1 MKKIIFAQVLT
12 TNGTTEFSGLYDENG
27 NPVVVEM
34 ECDDNGVTLTIWRNA
49 PETVRRDCGISE
61 EEIERTCS
69 MYDDCNECPL
79 WDYCNEDEEV
89 L

>member
-1 MKKIIFAQVLT
+1 
-12 TNGTTEFSGLYDENG
+12 
-27 NPVVVEM
+27 M

-49 PETVRRDCGISE
+49 PETERPDCGISE

>member
-1 MKKIIFAQVLT
+1 MLIPSYSAFLRFSDFAWRAT
-12 TNGTTEFSGLYDENG
+12 
-27 NPVVVEM
+27 
-34 ECDDNGVTLTIWRNA
+34 ECDDSGVTLTIWRNA
-49 PETVRRDCGISE
+49 PETERRDCGISE

>member
-1 MKKIIFAQVLT
+1 M
-12 TNGTTEFSGLYDENG
+12 
-27 NPVVVEM
+27 
-34 ECDDNGVTLTIWRNA
+34 TLTIWRNA
-49 PETVRRDCGISE
+49 PETERRDCGISE

>member
-1 MKKIIFAQVLT
+1 MKKIILAQVLT
-12 TNGTTEFSGLYDENG
+12 TKGKTEFSGLYDRHG

-49 PETVRRDCGISE
+49 PETERPDCGISE